1 MKVKAYFT
9 ASSEVARLMLR
20 KKLHR
25 FTSLFILLVLMSN
38 CNPPNS
44 SSETPMDWEEITIE
58 QFHTALQSGSC
69 SCEALTQFYLDRI
82 NTYDQSTGINAIT
95 EVNSNVL
102 AEAKALDEEWKE
114 KAALRPLH
122 CVPLIVKDNYLTIG
136 LQSAAGSKVFEGFR
150 PSFDAHQVQR
160 LKVAG
165 AIILAK
171 SNMAEWAFSPKVT
184 ISSLAGETRNP
195 YNTEHTTAGSSG
207 GTAAAVAANFGLI
220 GLGTDTGNS
229 IRGPSSHN
237 ALVGFRST
245 LGLTSRHGIFP
256 LYLRNDVGGPMG
268 RTVTDATK
276 ILQVIVGY
284 DSKDPVTKYATGK
297 VATNYEQY
305 LRADGLQGSRIGV
318 LRQLTSEIHPEI
330 KTLLEEALLDMQKAG
345 ATVLDSIVIPDFASL
360 SQNQWCAMFEHD
372 LNQFLATL
380 GPDAPAKDLQTI
392 VDSGQFAPYIEGRL
406 QYFLKNGQVPNEATS
421 SCLDPYLDP
430 KRIAFRAA
438 IETLMDSLS
447 LDALVYPSWNFPQ
460 AKIGDFDGYK
470 GDNSQIIA
478 PHTGQPAFTVPMGF
492 VNNSLPA
499 GLQFL
504 GRMYAEPTL
513 IRLTYAYEQATQ
525 HRLKGPKV
533 KLAAANE

>member
-1 MKVKAYFT
+1 MPSKTV
-9 ASSEVARLMLR
+9 SHSI
-20 KKLHR
+20 
-25 FTSLFILLVLMSN
+25 SLFIIALLMSD
-38 CNPPNS
+38 CSPPKS
-44 SSETPMDWEEITIE
+44 SSDSRLDWEEITIE
-58 QFHTALQSGSC
+58 KFHAALQVQKC
-69 SCEALTQFYLDRI
+69 SCEQLTQFYLDRI
-82 NTYDQSTGINAIT
+82 NTYDQTTSINAIT
-95 EVNSNVL
+95 EINPNAL
-102 AEAKALDEEWKE
+102 AEAKALDAEWKAKSE
-114 KAALRPLH
+114 LRPLH

-150 PSFDAHQVQR
+150 PNYDADQVQR
-160 LKVAG
+160 LKAAG

-195 YNTEHTTAGSSG
+195 YDTRHTTAGSSG
-207 GTAAAVAANFGLI
+207 GTAAAIAANFGLI

-237 ALVGFRST
+237 GLVGFRST

-276 ILQVIVGY
+276 ILQVIAAY
-284 DSKDPVTKYATGK
+284 DPKDPVTKHAAGK
-297 VATNYEQY
+297 VADNYEQY
-305 LRADGLQGSRIGV
+305 LQADGLEGSRIGV
-318 LRQLTSEIHPEI
+318 LRQLASEIHPQI
-330 KTLLEEALLDMQKAG
+330 KTLLETAIVDMERAG
-345 ATVLDSIVIPDFASL
+345 ATIVDPVSIPDFESL
-360 SQNQWCAMFEHD
+360 AQNQWCAMFEHD
-372 LNQFLATL
+372 LNQFLVTL

-392 VDSGQFAPYIEGRL
+392 VESGKYAPYIEGRL
-406 QYFLKNGQVPNEATS
+406 RYFLENGQLPDEANQT
-421 SCLDPYLDP
+421 CLDPYQDP
-430 KRIAFRAA
+430 KRIAFRKA
-438 IETLMDSLS
+438 IEAVMDNLS
-447 LDALVYPSWNFPQ
+447 LDALIYPSWNFPQ

-478 PHTGQPAFTVPMGF
+478 PHTGQPAFTIPMGF
-492 VNNSLPA
+492 VRDTLPA

-513 IRLTYAYEQATQ
+513 IKLTYAYEQATQ

-533 KLAAANE
+533 DLEALRQQE